1 MGEFIRKLQRLL
13 PLFCIAVTSCLI
25 LSNRAWAAQGA
36 FDSVLITLAFIVL
49 ILVILLVVFIPTI
62 VAFRREHP
70 NRWLIFI
77 VNLAFGG
84 TVVGWVAALVWALH
98 YAHISEDG
106 SNGGESGIN
115 LFVND
120 PVAVR
125 VEPDFHQNVSVPSP
139 AKNDG
144 ISSRP
149 KPTPS
154 STTKAKAQNQDAI
167 AALHRLNTLFESGA
181 ITADEYTAL
190 RTPILNRYI
199 NATE

>member
-1 MGEFIRKLQRLL
+1 MGKYIRKFKRLL
-13 PLFCIAVTSCLI
+13 PLACMAGMLTLI
-25 LSNRAWAAQGA
+25 LSGRAWAAQGA
-36 FDSVLITLAFIVL
+36 FDSLLITLAFIAVVL
-49 ILVILLVVFIPTI
+49 AILLVLFIPTI

-70 NRWLIFI
+70 NRWLILV

-98 YAHISEDG
+98 YAHISEEG

-115 LFVND
+115 LFVNN

-125 VEPDFHQNVSVPSP
+125 VDPDFHQNLSVPSP
-139 AKNDG
+139 AINDG

-190 RTPILNRYI
+190 KTPILNRYI
-199 NATE
+199 HATE

>member
-1 MGEFIRKLQRLL
+1 M
-13 PLFCIAVTSCLI
+13 
-25 LSNRAWAAQGA
+25 
-36 FDSVLITLAFIVL
+36 LITLAFIVL
-49 ILVILLVVFIPTI
+49 ILVILLVIFIPTI

-70 NRWLIFI
+70 NRWLIFV

-84 TVVGWVAALVWALH
+84 TVVGWVAALVWAQH
-98 YAHISEDG
+98 YAHISEEG

-125 VEPDFHQNVSVPSP
+125 VEPDFHQNVSVGLPVV
-139 AKNDG
+139 NGG
-144 ISSRP
+144 ISSI
-149 KPTPS
+149 PTPS
-154 STTKAKAQNQDAI
+154 STTKAKARNQDAI

-190 RTPILNRYI
+190 KPPILNRYI
-199 NATE
+199 HATE

>member
-13 PLFCIAVTSCLI
+13 PRSCIAVTSCLI
-25 LSNRAWAAQGA
+25 LPSQAWAAQGA
-36 FDSVLITLAFIVL
+36 FDSLLITLAFIVL
-49 ILVILLVVFIPTI
+49 ILVILLVAFIPTI

-70 NRWLIFI
+70 NRWLIFV

-98 YAHISEDG
+98 YAHISEEG

-125 VEPDFHQNVSVPSP
+125 VEPDFHQNVSATSP
-139 AKNDG
+139 AINDE
-144 ISSRP
+144 ISS
-149 KPTPS
+149 TPS
-154 STTKAKAQNQDAI
+154 STTNAKAQNQDAI
-167 AALHRLNTLFESGA
+167 SALHRLNTLFESGA

-190 RTPILNRYI
+190 KAPTLNRYI
-199 NATE
+199 HATE

>member
-13 PLFCIAVTSCLI
+13 PLFCIAVTSGMI
-25 LSNRAWAAQGA
+25 LPSQALAAQDA
-36 FDSVLITLAFIVL
+36 FDSLLITLAFIVL

-70 NRWLIFI
+70 DRWLIFV

-98 YAHISEDG
+98 YAHISEEG

-115 LFVND
+115 LFIND

-125 VEPDFHQNVSVPSP
+125 VEPDFHQNVSVGLP
-139 AKNDG
+139 AVNDG
-144 ISSRP
+144 MSSIQ
-149 KPTPS
+149 TPS

-190 RTPILNRYI
+190 KPPILNRYI
-199 NATE
+199 HATE